1 MEKYGMSNIPFFN
14 YYVLFYK
21 KTTNVAQHALHKR

>member
-14 YYVLFYK
+14 YYVLFLQ